1 MPNSSTAIRISF
13 VNETF
18 VYFTEDGYKCVNAHN
33 AYILG
38 TSKWERW
45 MDNYELVSTRKE
57 VLEAAKE
64 HGSNGNVFYE
74 GDDKMYEPEDF
85 LGEEYV
91 SEMQEP
97 SSKVSQQDA
106 NTPDTSTDKAINV
119 VWSNI
124 YYWTMGSDYVYIDSD
139 GYIYE
144 EREMEEPMF
153 MPLGACDE
161 TYTGKQF
168 TEEELEEFFS
178 IDKYDEDGQKE
189 VLSRMGIKF
198 GK

>member
-1 MPNSSTAIRISF
+1 MKKSVFAIIACAL
-13 VNETF
+13 VVALAGCGVKNT
-18 VYFTEDGYKCVNAHN
+18 G
-33 AYILG
+33 G
-38 TSKWERW
+38 T
-45 MDNYELVSTRKE
+45 VST
-57 VLEAAKE
+57 
-64 HGSNGNVFYE
+64 GGNG
-74 GDDKMYEPEDF
+74 PEQIVESSIP
-85 LGEEYV
+85 EEQDV

-97 SSKVSQQDA
+97 LSEASQQDA

-119 VWSNI
+119 VWSNM
-124 YYWTMGSDYVYIDSD
+124 YCWAMGSDYVYIDSD

-189 VLSRMGIKF
+189 VLSRKGIKF